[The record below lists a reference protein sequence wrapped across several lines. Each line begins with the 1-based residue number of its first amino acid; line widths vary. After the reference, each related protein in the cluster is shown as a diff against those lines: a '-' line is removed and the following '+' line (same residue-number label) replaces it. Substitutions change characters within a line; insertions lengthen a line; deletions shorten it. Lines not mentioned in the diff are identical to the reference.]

1 MDIAVFSLVILSS
14 FIHAF
19 WNFISKKVSGNL
31 PITLLGLWM
40 AILTLLPFSLI
51 IISKQ
56 GFDLRGLKFILVT
69 AIAHVVYYLFL
80 NLAYK
85 HGDISSVYPIS
96 RGTGIAGTAI
106 IAYFLL
112 GENFSAFGIAGIT
125 CIFLGILSIS
135 IKKKLLKADLLPI
148 IYALGLGVTI
158 IIYSINDK
166 QGVSYINSIVYLNF
180 KDLIALSIMSPF
192 VYRKGGLPQIK
203 EILKNNW
210 KYCAII
216 GYGAISAY
224 LLILFAFT
232 MGKVGYISSLR
243 EFSIVIASILGF
255 IFLKEK
261 ATIGKIIGI
270 VLVTAGLVC
279 IKLS

>member
-1 MDIAVFSLVILSS
+1 MDIAVFSLVICSS

-69 AIAHVVYYLFL
+69 AVAHVLYYLFL

-96 RGTGIAGTAI
+96 RGTGIAGTAV
-106 IAYFLL
+106 IAYFML
-112 GENFSAFGIAGIT
+112 GEKFSSLGTAGIIF
-125 CIFLGILSIS
+125 IFLGILAIS

-148 IYALGLGVTI
+148 LYALALGATI

-166 QGVSYINSIVYLNF
+166 QGVSYINAIVYLNF
-180 KDLIALSIMSPF
+180 KDLIALSVMSPF
-192 VYRKGGLPQIK
+192 IYRKGLPQIK
-203 EILKNNW
+203 EILKKNW
-210 KYCAII
+210 KSCAII
-216 GYGAISAY
+216 GYGAIGSY
-224 LLILFAFT
+224 LMILFAFT
-232 MGKVGYISSLR
+232 MGKVGYISALR

-255 IFLKEK
+255 LLLKEK
-261 ATIGKIIGI
+261 VTVGKIAGI
-270 VLVTAGLVC
+270 VLVIAGLVC